1 MDSIVFLLYN
11 MIRKT
16 DLRSVKMSNIKVGFT
31 ASSFDLLHAGH
42 VLMLEECKTQCD
54 KLIVGFNRNPKGKDF
69 VQTAE
74 ERLIQLQAVKY
85 VDEIIEYNTEEE
97 LLEILKNTHI
107 DVRFLGDD
115 YKERTDYTGYELGI
129 PVFFNNRSHGYS
141 TSELKERVALKSN
154 TYKNLVK

>member
-1 MDSIVFLLYN
+1 MSK
-11 MIRKT
+11 IR
-16 DLRSVKMSNIKVGFT
+16 IGFT

-54 KLIVGFNRNPKGKDF
+54 KLIVGFNRNPEGKDF

-74 ERLIQLQAVKY
+74 ERLIQLKAIKY
-85 VDEIIEYNTEEE
+85 VDKIIEYNTETE
-97 LLEILKNTHI
+97 LLNILKNANI
-107 DVRFLGDD
+107 DIRFLGDD
-115 YKERTDYTGYELGI
+115 YRERTDYTGYEIGI

-154 TYKNLVK
+154 TYKSIIKLEL

>member
-1 MDSIVFLLYN
+1 MKKY
-11 MIRKT
+11 
-16 DLRSVKMSNIKVGFT
+16 KVGFT

-42 VLMLEECKTQCD
+42 VLMLKECKTQCE
-54 KLIVGFNRNPKGKDF
+54 KLIVGFNRKPVGKDF

-74 ERLIQLQAVKY
+74 ERLIQLEAIKY

-97 LLEILKNTHI
+97 LLEILRKTDI

-129 PVFFNNRSHGYS
+129 PIFFNNRDHGYS
-141 TSELKERVALKSN
+141 TSELKERTALKSN
-154 TYKNLVK
+154 IVKNGNK